1 MECPTCRTAGPDD
14 ASECARCG
22 GPLRPRPPSRSGPFV
37 AFPAVGAHIEGWLI
51 AGPLVINDR
60 GLLFFV
66 REMRNQKANFTQAG
80 VRTGGV
86 IGLAVGVLVDSARGR
101 YDRPETVMFRPASEV
116 IEDVR
121 AAIAEAPDIPSCREF
136 FMIERTEVRRISPAM
151 LGGFEDRDCRDLLPR
166 RRLRSPRPRLRLPEA
181 PALPGGD
188 VAPASTL
195 GARAGR
201 RPE

>member
-1 MECPTCRTAGPDD
+1 MECPTCRTASPDD

-22 GPLRPRPPSRSGPFV
+22 GPLRPRPPSRTRPFV

-101 YDRPETVMFRPASEV
+101 YDRPETVAFRPASEV

-136 FMIERTEVRRISPAM
+136 FLIDRTEVRRISPAM
-151 LGGFEDRDCRDLLPR
+151 LGGLKIETAAISFRVDGFDRVDRASGFLKLR
-166 RRLRSPRPRLRLPEA
+166 RYP
-181 PALPGGD
+181 
-188 VAPASTL
+188 VAT
-195 GARAGR
+195 
-201 RPE
+201 